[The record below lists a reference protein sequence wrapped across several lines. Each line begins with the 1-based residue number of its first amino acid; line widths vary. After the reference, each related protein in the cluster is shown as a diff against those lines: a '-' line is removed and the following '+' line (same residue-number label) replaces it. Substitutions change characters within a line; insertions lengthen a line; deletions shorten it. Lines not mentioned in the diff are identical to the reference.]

1 MDTKGSLSRKKIIE
15 MTMGNKCQGQFT
27 IDPQPAKGRW
37 HLNLHYH
44 WDKKQNISLLHKIK
58 QRILN

>member
-27 IDPQPAKGRW
+27 IDPQPAKGR
-37 HLNLHYH
+37 
-44 WDKKQNISLLHKIK
+44 
-58 QRILN
+58 